1 METYRNLR
9 FVDSRMHTVY
19 LIRTIQW
26 NIPDTLHMRELSLLL
41 HPRVALLPGQG
52 DVGHVRGRVHTL
64 AAARFRTRTSSR
76 PTSRLRFRRAF

>member
-41 HPRVALLPGQG
+41 HPYYYLWIF
-52 DVGHVRGRVHTL
+52 DE
-64 AAARFRTRTSSR
+64 RFNI
-76 PTSRLRFRRAF
+76 LHMMAIVQH